1 MMTLPELAAGA
12 LEEFLRN
19 FMRRAFGSSETRLT
33 EIVPSAAHVAL
44 DCMFVVSVPG

>member
-19 FMRRAFGSSETRLT
+19 FMRESIRFFGDAT
-33 EIVPSAAHVAL
+33 H
-44 DCMFVVSVPG
+44 